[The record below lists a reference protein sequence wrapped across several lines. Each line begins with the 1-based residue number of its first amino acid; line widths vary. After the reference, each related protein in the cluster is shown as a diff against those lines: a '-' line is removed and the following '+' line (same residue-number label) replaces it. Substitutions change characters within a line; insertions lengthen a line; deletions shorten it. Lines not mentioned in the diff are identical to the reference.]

1 MVAQATL
8 TRKLKQWRC
17 YMEIEDWLPFEVDT
31 TKAAAIARLEIERY
45 QRDIKR
51 AMTSGLEDAAMYYGV
66 MAGIAYANVEHD
78 LAVGDA
84 KEPDE
89 YVAFLENI
97 LGLSIETPRENITLN

>member
-1 MVAQATL
+1 
-8 TRKLKQWRC
+8 
-17 YMEIEDWLPFEVDT
+17 MEIKDWLPFEVDT

-66 MAGIAYANVEHD
+66 MVGIAYANVEHE
-78 LAVGDA
+78 LAMDGDD

-89 YVAFLENI
+89 YVAFLERM
-97 LGLSIETPRENITLN
+97 LGMSTEPPGKTITLN

>member
-1 MVAQATL
+1 
-8 TRKLKQWRC
+8 
-17 YMEIEDWLPFEVDT
+17 MEIEDWIPFEVDT

-66 MAGIAYANVEHD
+66 MVGIAYANVEHE
-78 LAVGDA
+78 LAMDGDD

-89 YVAFLENI
+89 YVDFLEKM
-97 LGLSIETPRENITLN
+97 LGMSIETPRENITLN